1 MEKKIEIDNIPKE
14 LKGREKIYYD
24 TLKTY
29 KFPRLR
35 IASLKYAVY
44 SFEISEVFKE
54 KISAIR
60 KDITGLKTG
69 INKYK
74 GNKININ
81 IDNKKLDE
89 INIKLTQFLT
99 KDSDDYNFYKEY
111 LITIMKLQKK
121 YMWKQGKKL

>member
-44 SFEISEVFKE
+44 SFEILEVFKE

-74 GNKININ
+74 GNKIFF
-81 IDNKKLDE
+81 
-89 INIKLTQFLT
+89 FLIQ
-99 KDSDDYNFYKEY
+99 KFFYERFYNFFACFHIYFFSNF
-111 LITIMKLQKK
+111 IIVIK
-121 YMWKQGKKL
+121 YSF